1 MISTVGCSH
10 LSALV
15 RGIGAFPCPV
25 PLLAAPGAD
34 AAADEELL

>member
-15 RGIGAFPCPV
+15 GGVGAFSCPV
-25 PLLAAPGAD
+25 PLLAAPSAD
-34 AAADEELL
+34 AAADEKLL